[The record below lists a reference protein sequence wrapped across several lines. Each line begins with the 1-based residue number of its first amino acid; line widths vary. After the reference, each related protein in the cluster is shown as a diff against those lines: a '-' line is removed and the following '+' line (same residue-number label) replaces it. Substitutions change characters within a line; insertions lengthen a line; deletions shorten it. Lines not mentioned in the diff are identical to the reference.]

1 MKAKRQDKIF
11 KGIMIFSSFLVIAL
25 LVLILGFIVFKGAGE
40 INKQFLFGD
49 FDPKTVYVDIDV
61 PQGLEVQ
68 VEQVEYD
75 TKNFL
80 KITKIEKNAS
90 VTGSIANGEEFKLQ
104 TGDIIKS
111 FGDDVSTEDMSAE
124 QFSSKTGTLNGK
136 LRLKVTRPGEGIL
149 PLLVNTVLMILLSLL
164 FALPISIASAIYL
177 AEYAKE
183 GKLLNL
189 IRFTTSCL
197 AGIPSIV
204 FGLFGMLVFVS
215 TLHMGFSLLAGSF
228 TLSIVLLPTIIG
240 QTEEAVRRVPDTFRE
255 GSFALGATKLQTIF
269 KVILPNGISGILV
282 GVLLPIGRIVAE
294 SAALILTAGTVAN
307 IPGSLLDSAS
317 TLTVKAYTV
326 AKETGNIQLACAMG
340 IVAVLLIVVVN
351 ASVGIANKFDKMKNY
366 E

>member
-1 MKAKRQDKIF
+1 
-11 KGIMIFSSFLVIAL
+11 
-25 LVLILGFIVFKGAGE
+25 
-40 INKQFLFGD
+40 
-49 FDPKTVYVDIDV
+49 
-61 PQGLEVQ
+61 
-68 VEQVEYD
+68 
-75 TKNFL
+75 
-80 KITKIEKNAS
+80 
-90 VTGSIANGEEFKLQ
+90 
-104 TGDIIKS
+104 
-111 FGDDVSTEDMSAE
+111 
-124 QFSSKTGTLNGK
+124 
-136 LRLKVTRPGEGIL
+136 
-149 PLLVNTVLMILLSLL
+149 MILLSLL

-282 GVLLPIGRIVAE
+282 GVLLSIGRIVAE